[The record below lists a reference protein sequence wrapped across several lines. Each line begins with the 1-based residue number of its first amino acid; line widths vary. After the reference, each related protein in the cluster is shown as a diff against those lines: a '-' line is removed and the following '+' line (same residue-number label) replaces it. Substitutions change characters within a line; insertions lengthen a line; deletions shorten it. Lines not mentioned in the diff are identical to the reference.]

1 MSVFQLEPFQFDGQ
15 PITCEFAEGESY
27 SRVFAAI
34 AARYAMLDPEV
45 AADIRADVQ
54 GPGSYQA
61 VFHEIMLEFQQMYLF
76 GGTSP
81 DWFFAQ
87 VRAYETSYPNPALRQ
102 MVDFA
107 EANPPRVE
115 FDADFEQQFRAPN
128 PRAAEQKAAH
138 KAKRKKKIAQKSR
151 QRNRR

>member
-15 PITCEFAEGESY
+15 PITYEFAEGESY

-45 AADIRADVQ
+45 AADIRADVS
-54 GPGSYQA
+54 GECSYQA
-61 VFHEIMLEFQQMYLF
+61 VFHEILLEFQQMYLF

-87 VRAYETSYPNPALRQ
+87 VRAYEVSYPNPALRQ

-107 EANPPRVE
+107 EANPPKVE
-115 FDADFEQQFRAPN
+115 FDADFEKHFLN
-128 PRAAEQKAAH
+128 PRRSEAEK